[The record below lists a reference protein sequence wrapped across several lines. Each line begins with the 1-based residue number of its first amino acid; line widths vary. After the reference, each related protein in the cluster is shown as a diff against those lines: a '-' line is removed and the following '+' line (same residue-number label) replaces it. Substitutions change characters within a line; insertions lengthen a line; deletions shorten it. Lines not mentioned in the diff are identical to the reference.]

1 MSNRTGNLTNYHSHS
16 LYCDGRANMEDFIR
30 FALSEGFTSYG
41 FSSHAP
47 LPFSTAWTMEWDAMD
62 DYLAEFHRLKAKYAG
77 QIELYIGLEIDYLNE
92 ESNPSVVRFRELP
105 LDYRIGSVHL
115 LYDDKGE
122 IVDVDVT
129 ADKFCRVV
137 DKHFNGDLVRVV
149 HLYYDRLMRMVE
161 LGGFDIVGHADK
173 MHYNASAY
181 HPGLLDEP
189 WYDTLIQEYFDAIAR
204 KGYIVEINTKSYLEL
219 GTFYPNERY
228 FPVLLEKGIRVQV
241 NSDSHYPERINN
253 GRLQALMALQASG
266 YHTVTEMYN
275 NEWKDMPLLIH
286 T

>member
-189 WYDTLIQEYFDAIAR
+189 WYDALIQEYFDDIAR

>member
-1 MSNRTGNLTNYHSHS
+1 MNNRTGNLTNYHSHS

-47 LPFSTAWTMEWDAMD
+47 LPFPTAWTMEWDCMD
-62 DYLAEFHRLKAKYAG
+62 DYLAEFRRLKAKYAG

-92 ESNPSVVRFRELP
+92 ESNPSVARFRELP

-115 LYDDKGE
+115 LYNDKGE
-122 IVDVDVT
+122 VVDVDVT
-129 ADKFCRVV
+129 ADKFRKLV
-137 DKHFNGDLVRVV
+137 DEEFGGDLVRVV
-149 HLYYDRLMRMVE
+149 HLYYERLMHMVE
-161 LGGFDIVGHADK
+161 LGGFDVVGHADK
-173 MHYNASAY
+173 MHYNAAAY
-181 HPGLLDEP
+181 RPGLLDEP
-189 WYDTLIQEYFDAIAR
+189 WYDDLIQEYLDAIAR
-204 KGYIVEINTKSYLEL
+204 RGYIVEVNTKSYLEL

-253 GRLQALMALQASG
+253 GRLQALAAL
-266 YHTVTEMYN
+266 
-275 NEWKDMPLLIH
+275 
-286 T
+286 

>member
-47 LPFSTAWTMEWDAMD
+47 LPFSTAWTMEWDSMD
-62 DYLAEFHRLKAKYAG
+62 DYLAEFHRLKAKYTG

-92 ESNPSVVRFRELP
+92 ESNPSVTRFRELP

-129 ADKFCRVV
+129 ADKFRRLV

-161 LGGFDIVGHADK
+161 LGGFDIIGHADK

-181 HPGLLDEP
+181 HPGLLDES
-189 WYDTLIQEYFDAIAR
+189 WYDALIQEYFDAIAR

-228 FPVLLEKGIRVQV
+228 FPVLLEKGIPVQV